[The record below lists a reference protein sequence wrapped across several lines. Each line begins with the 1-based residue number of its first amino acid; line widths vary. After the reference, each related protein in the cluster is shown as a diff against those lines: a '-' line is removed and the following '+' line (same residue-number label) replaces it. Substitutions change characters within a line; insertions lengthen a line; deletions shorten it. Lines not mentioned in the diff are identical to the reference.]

1 MPILPRGVAQPSE
14 LIKSLNALSPLD
26 PSHVV
31 KWDFT
36 VGNDWSGDPA
46 IFFLIILSDSASNPR
61 KLRQVT
67 SAIVDTITKKID
79 PLNQW
84 GLIPYFSFR
93 SQSEQAKLKEEVA
106 RSILDEV
113 SG

>member
-1 MPILPRGVAQPSE
+1 MPIPPRGVAQFQE
-14 LIKSLNALSPLD
+14 LQKRLNALLPLNL
-26 PSHVV
+26 PGVV
-31 KWDFT
+31 NSDYRI
-36 VGNDWSGDPA
+36 GNDWSGDPA
-46 IFFLIILSDSASNPR
+46 IFFLIILSDEASNPR

-67 SAIVDTITKKID
+67 RPVVDFITKRID
-79 PLNQW
+79 PLNEW

-93 SQSEQAKLKEEVA
+93 SQSEQAELKEGVA